1 MTGNL
6 FVVCAPS
13 GAGKTSLVRALLARD
28 PHVHL
33 SVSHTTRASRPGEQD
48 GLDYYYVSRQ
58 TFQSMVEAGE
68 FLESA
73 EVHGNY
79 YGTSQRWVDEQRRHG
94 NDIVLE
100 IDWQGARQV
109 RRLIPETISIF
120 VLPPSLEVLRARLTD
135 RRQDSPSVIERR
147 LSAARSEISH
157 VAEFD
162 YVIINKDFDDAAE
175 DLASIVRATRL
186 RLAVQMARNNA
197 LINSLK

>member
-33 SVSHTTRASRPGEQD
+33 SVSHTTRAARPGEQD

-186 RLAVQMARNNA
+186 RLPAQMARNNA